1 MQQLAQYLTT
11 KVTWIIVVP
20 LLGSD
25 MHAVYFYNLSECFAF
40 DEGQIFSRKTSPAG
54 LMTNLGREMY
64 SGAGNALCI

>member
-1 MQQLAQYLTT
+1 MRQLAECLTT

-40 DEGQIFSRKTSPAG
+40 DEGQILAGKTSPAG
-54 LMTNLGREMY
+54 LMANLGREMF
-64 SGAGNALCI
+64 SGAGNALRI